1 MIRDIVTEFAL
12 LFSLSPFFPPP
23 LYSIPFHKSITSKLT
38 FSSVITSRTNFI
50 YEFDTIFITI
60 INKKKKV
67 LISSTRYA

>member
-12 LFSLSPFFPPP
+12 LFSLSLSFFPPP

-60 INKKKKV
+60 INKKKKC
-67 LISSTRYA
+67 